1 MMWYP
6 AAWSKSLGLEVLE
19 MHSSAHFAPA
29 MSDGARTSE
38 PWRITSWIFLV
49 VQLTY
54 IHHVGPVWFS
64 RENLQWYVLVIDWG
78 WLQNGLF
85 FFQDAIDKT
94 LSKAFLLQVVL
105 LRSFLLPKSWRL
117 EVPRTPPYP
126 KRSWRGQLPDCLS
139 LGYAVRWLH
148 LMMAQFTTSSS
159 TYKYW
164 IVWQTF
170 WCPKDVKVLMLRM
183 AGQVQFL
190 SNFGPP
196 TIQGNGSL
204 RAFHWLQCTQ
214 SLLNMGCSSKKGFTS
229 NHVFFKQ
236 AAVITQNLWTAESEW
251 LFDILGDIGQQRGTV
266 ITL

>member
-1 MMWYP
+1 MISSCLIEISGAGGPRDAQLRTLCSSYERWCKDQRTMAHNKLDFFGGTTDLYSPCWP
-6 AAWSKSLGLEVLE
+6 CLVLQGKLAMICFGDRLGL
-19 MHSSAHFAPA
+19 APK
-29 MSDGARTSE
+29 
-38 PWRITSWIFLV
+38 W
-49 VQLTY
+49 
-54 IHHVGPVWFS
+54 PV
-64 RENLQWYVLVIDWG
+64 
-78 WLQNGLF
+78 

-204 RAFHWLQCTQ
+204 RAFHWLQCAQ

-229 NHVFFKQ
+229 NHVF
-236 AAVITQNLWTAESEW
+236 
-251 LFDILGDIGQQRGTV
+251 
-266 ITL
+266 